1 MSKFIALCEK
11 VETFLKEQGEMPQPA
26 LNADPNAAVPPGQ
39 PVQQPDATLDPNTQS
54 QVNDVDNTKIE
65 ELIETIV
72 NFYQKGKALSSE
84 SVKEISLLP
93 SKITS
98 ENSQKTVESLLSI
111 FGKSDLPVDSSDTSE

>member
-11 VETFLKEQGEMPQPA
+11 VETFLKEQGEVPQPA
-26 LNADPNAAVPPGQ
+26 PNADPNAAVPPGQ
-39 PVQQPDATLDPNTQS
+39 SIEQPQATLDPNTQS
-54 QVNDVDNTKIE
+54 EINDVSNDKIE

-98 ENSQKTVESLLSI
+98 ENSQETVESLLNI
-111 FGKSDLPVDSSDTSE
+111 FNKSDMPIDSSDTSE